1 MLTAKKVKWPEIT
14 WTSCPSSCKDAPRIL
29 GINPWIYDFA
39 AFNLWSRPV
48 GLLWTLGLFLEC
60 GAKVALLDC
69 LDPTWEDVKWPL
81 PQKWGQGHYPKKK
94 LPKPYFLKDIERNFS
109 RYGLDYFLVKEALK
123 KLSPPPDLILIT
135 SIMTYWYPGVISI
148 LRLVKEIWP
157 FVPVVVGGVYATL
170 CFEHA
175 KELGADLVV
184 QGRSEEKS
192 NWEKMWQLLG
202 VSSPSLPSLEDL
214 KLPLGLYANPK
225 FSIILGS
232 RGCPFKC
239 SYCASNRLFPG
250 FWQRKL
256 EVILEEFFEEYKR
269 GVRNFAFYDDALLV
283 KADSWLLPLLD
294 FILSKGLK
302 VNLHTPNALHLRY
315 LTKDICKKLFQ
326 AGLKTVRLGLETS
339 NFSSRLDKKVSFTHW
354 QRGVENLLS
363 SGFQREWI
371 KAYILFGLPYQRE
384 REVEE
389 AILFVKKWGI
399 KPELAYFSPI
409 PHTPLFSTAKKC
421 SDYPIEEE
429 PLYQNNSLWPC
440 VQGGFSWEKAR
451 KLKQLINS

>member
-1 MLTAKKVKWPEIT
+1 MLIAKKVKWPEIT
-14 WTSCPSSCKDAPRIL
+14 WTSYPNSSQNAPRIL

-60 GAKVALLDC
+60 GAQVALLDC
-69 LDPTWEDVKWPL
+69 LDQTWEDVKWPL

-123 KLSPPPDLILIT
+123 KISPPPDLVLIT

-157 FVPVVVGGVYATL
+157 SVPVVVGGVYATL
-170 CFEHA
+170 CFKHA
-175 KELGADLVV
+175 QGLGADLVV
-184 QGRSEEKS
+184 QGRSEEKF
-192 NWEKMWQLLG
+192 NWEMMWQLLG
-202 VSSPSLPSLEDL
+202 MSAPSLPSLENC
-214 KLPLGLYANPK
+214 KLPLGLYASPK
-225 FSIILGS
+225 FSVILGS
-232 RGCPFKC
+232 RGCPFNC

-256 EVILEEFFEEYKR
+256 EIVLDEFLEEYKR

-283 KADSWLLPLLD
+283 KPEVWLLPLLE

-302 VNLHTPNALHLRY
+302 VNLHAPNALHLRY
-315 LTKDICKKLFQ
+315 LTKDICEKLFK

-339 NFSSRLDKKVSFTHW
+339 NFSSRLDNKVSFAHW
-354 QRGVENLLS
+354 QRGIENLLN
-363 SGFQREWI
+363 SGFKKEWI
-371 KAYILFGLPYQRE
+371 KAYILYGLPYQE
-384 REVEE
+384 EKEVKE

-409 PHTPLFSTAKKC
+409 PHTPLFPVAKK
-421 SDYPIEEE
+421 SSAYPIEEE

-440 VQGGFSWEKAR
+440 VKGGFSWKKAR
-451 KLKQLINS
+451 ELKQLINS